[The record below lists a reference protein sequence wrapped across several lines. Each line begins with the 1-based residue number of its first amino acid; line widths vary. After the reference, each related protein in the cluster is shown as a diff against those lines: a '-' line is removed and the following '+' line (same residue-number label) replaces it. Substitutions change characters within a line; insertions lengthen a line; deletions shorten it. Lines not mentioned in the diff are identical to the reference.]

1 MRIGVVTIRQQSG
14 ESGGAERFYDG
25 LVASLRALGHETREL
40 ALHTDESSLEGVKRS
55 YLQAYDLDV
64 SGYDLVV
71 STKAPSWLVR
81 HPNHVCWLVHTMRV
95 FYDMFDEAF
104 PGADASLRAQRQL
117 VHDLDTGALSP
128 PRCRAV
134 FSIGAEV
141 SRRLRESNGIE
152 APVLHPPLWTD
163 GFREGPQG
171 DYFFLPGRLHAWKR
185 VDLVIEAFK
194 RVKGPLRLL
203 VAGTGDAEAGLR
215 ELAGGDSRI
224 EFLGRVDD
232 ARLLELYA
240 GALAVPFTPRRE
252 DYGYVTLE
260 AFASGKPVITCEDAG
275 EAAAI
280 VRDSGG
286 GRVVAA
292 TAAAVSA
299 AMQSLHDDRAQ
310 AGDFGHAGREWV
322 RKLSWEAIARQLVAA
337 AGDGA
342 KA

>member
-1 MRIGVVTIRQQSG
+1 MRIGVVTIRQQNG
-14 ESGGAERFYDG
+14 ESGGAERLYDG
-25 LVASLRALGHETREL
+25 LVAALRALGHQAHEL
-40 ALHTDESSLEGVKRS
+40 ALHTDESSIEGVKRS

-64 SGYDLVV
+64 SGYDMVV

-81 HPNHVCWLVHTMRV
+81 HPRHVCWLVHTMRV
-95 FYDMFDEAF
+95 FYDMFDDVF
-104 PGADASLRAQRQL
+104 PSADAGIRAQRQL

-134 FSIGAEV
+134 FTIGAEV
-141 SRRLRESNGIE
+141 SRRLRESNGID
-152 APVLHPPLWTD
+152 APVLHPPMWTD
-163 GFREGPQG
+163 QFREGAQG

-185 VDLVIEAFK
+185 VDLVIDAFK
-194 RVKGPLRLL
+194 RIKAPLRLL
-203 VAGTGDAEAGLR
+203 IAGTGDAGPGLR
-215 ELAGGDSRI
+215 ELAGGDPRI

-232 ARLLELYA
+232 ARLVELYA

-260 AFASGKPVITCEDAG
+260 AFASGKPVVTCEDAG

-292 TAAAVSA
+292 DPAALAA

-310 AGDFGHAGREWV
+310 ADEFGRAGRDWV
-322 RKLSWEAIARQLVAA
+322 HGLSWDAIARQLVAA
-337 AGDGA
+337 ANDGVA
-342 KA
+342 S